1 MPGVALHRLDVAVS
15 QHELICH
22 TGMTK
27 AVKGNF
33 GKFCFFYQSAKSL
46 PQALRLK
53 RFPVLQMKDRGIGF
67 ALNLAFVI
75 Q

>member
-1 MPGVALHRLDVAVS
+1 MSGVALHRLDVAVS
-15 QHELICH
+15 QLELICH
-22 TGMTK
+22 AGMAK
-27 AVKGNF
+27 AVKSDF
-33 GKFCFFYQSAKSL
+33 LKLCFVYQNAKSL